1 MHTEIPEAVREFL
14 TRPQPAV
21 MATVAKDGRPV
32 SVPTWYLL
40 EPDGAV
46 LLNFAATRV
55 RLAHVR
61 RDPRV
66 SLTVMDSANWYT
78 HVTLQLAVESI
89 TDDPDLVD
97 IDALST
103 HYSGDPYDDREGA
116 RVSARATI
124 VSWHGWGSFAR

>member
-1 MHTEIPEAVREFL
+1 
-14 TRPQPAV
+14 

-32 SVPTWYLL
+32 SVATWYLL
-40 EPDGAV
+40 EPSGTV
-46 LLNFAATRV
+46 LLNFDATRV

-66 SLTVMDSANWYT
+66 SLTVMESANWYT
-78 HVTLQLAVESI
+78 HVSLQLAVESI

-103 HYSGDPYDDREGA
+103 HYTGKPYRNREGA
-116 RVSARATI
+116 RVSGRATI
-124 VSWHGWGSFAR
+124 VSWHGWGAFAR